1 MPVPLIRAVIV
12 YVTVVACVRIMGKRQ
27 IGELQP
33 SELVITI
40 LISEIAVIPMQGPDL
55 PLINSIVPLL
65 ILVSL
70 EIITSAISI
79 KSQKFR
85 NIMQGNSLI
94 IIRNGVLDQK
104 QIKRLRFSVEDILEA
119 LRKKDI
125 FNIEDVL
132 YAIVETDGE
141 ISVMIKPEK
150 QAITSEMLGMDAKN
164 EGIHITIVD
173 DGIVMKDQF
182 QECKM
187 DIKKFNEILNDNHI
201 NIKEILLMTADSGGN
216 INIIKKE
223 KDLWK
228 E

>member
-1 MPVPLIRAVIV
+1 
-12 YVTVVACVRIMGKRQ
+12 
-27 IGELQP
+27 
-33 SELVITI
+33 
-40 LISEIAVIPMQGPDL
+40 MQDPYI
-55 PLINSIVPLL
+55 PLINSFVPLL

-104 QIKRLRFSVEDILEA
+104 QIKRLRLSVEDILEA
-119 LRKKDI
+119 LRKKDV

-132 YAIVETDGE
+132 YAIVETDGT
-141 ISVMIKPEK
+141 ISVMLKPEK
-150 QAITSEMLGMDAKN
+150 QAVTAEMLNTNVENK
-164 EGIHITIVD
+164 GIHITIVD
-173 DGIVMKDQF
+173 DGKVMKNQF

-187 DIKKFNEILNDNHI
+187 DLNKLNKILDNNNI
-201 NIKEILLMTADSGGN
+201 NIKEILLMTADSSGD

-223 KDLWK
+223 QDLWS
-228 E
+228 ELQPPLFLFLLLLHFA